1 MAQII
6 LSKED
11 IIRMS
16 RKEYGLG
23 KEIDC
28 TIIEDTQTVD
38 LEEKPKDNKVV
49 KSNLAHLIF
58 KFVSFIS
65 WFTFIFGLVAISITC
80 LILLFRNIGLIGL

>member
-38 LEEKPKDNKVV
+38 LEERPKDNKVTISDFAYLV
-49 KSNLAHLIF
+49 LLLL
-58 KFVSFIS
+58 FV
-65 WFTFIFGLVAISITC
+65 FGLIAILITC